1 MFRWQQVY
9 EQMYS
14 ELEKVRNM
22 LITEYEMNKELVE
35 EVRED

>member
-1 MFRWQQVY
+1 
-9 EQMYS
+9 MYS